1 MFSFSILKPVA
12 AMSAETKPTK
22 PEPVPAFPTEADI
35 DAVLYEAKGDARAA
49 IRMLLVD
56 LDALAR
62 DHNASVSHGYV
73 YGRLAVVRGD
83 VP

>member
-12 AMSAETKPTK
+12 AMSAETKPA
-22 PEPVPAFPTEADI
+22 EPDSVPAFPTEADI

-62 DHNASVSHGYV
+62 DHNGSVSHGFV

-83 VP
+83 AS